1 MSDLDLR
8 RRELRERQGAGA
20 RYDAPEAPAEAL
32 DLMRRGAANFARI
45 LNDLSDAALCETV
58 PRWLSRAHAV
68 AMVGL
73 QARAMCTALAALQR
87 GENASGDIAWS
98 VARSAI
104 DVTASLPPRALRNL
118 FAHSQVHL
126 NVVLRD
132 LRGEDWGIAL
142 ESGGGPSW
150 TIADIP
156 HRRATTL
163 WQAAADL
170 ENGAVLGRDL
180 PFNSPGTGAD

>member
-32 DLMRRGAANFARI
+32 DLMRRGTANFARI
-45 LNDLSDAALCETV
+45 LNDLPDAALYETV
-58 PRWLSRAHAV
+58 PRWSTRAHIV
-68 AMVGL
+68 AIVGL
-73 QARAMCTALAALQR
+73 QARRMSTALAALQR
-87 GENASGDIAWS
+87 GGNASGDNAWS
-98 VARSAI
+98 VARSAV

-118 FAHSQVHL
+118 FAHSQIHL

-142 ESGGGPSW
+142 ENEAGQSW

-156 HRRATTL
+156 HHRATTL

-170 ENGAVLGRDL
+170 ENSGVLGRDR
-180 PFNSPGTGAD
+180 SPWS

>member
-1 MSDLDLR
+1 MNCANGRVPARATMR
-8 RRELRERQGAGA
+8 RR
-20 RYDAPEAPAEAL
+20 APAEVL
-32 DLMRRGAANFARI
+32 DLMRRGTANFARI
-45 LNDLSDAALCETV
+45 LNDLPDAALYEAV
-58 PRWLSRAHAV
+58 PRWPTRAHIV

-104 DVTASLPPRALRNL
+104 DVTASLPTRALRNL

-156 HRRATTL
+156 HRRGHYPVAGCCGSGE
-163 WQAAADL
+163 WRSAW
-170 ENGAVLGRDL
+170 V
-180 PFNSPGTGAD
+180 